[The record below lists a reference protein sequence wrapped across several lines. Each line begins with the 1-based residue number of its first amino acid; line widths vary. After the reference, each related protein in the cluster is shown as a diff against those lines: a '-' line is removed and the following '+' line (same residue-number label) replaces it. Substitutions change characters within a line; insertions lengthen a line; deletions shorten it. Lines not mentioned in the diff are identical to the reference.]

1 MLKVMMEETLIS
13 EINSSPG
20 YKLTITDRLV
30 SNMILYTV
38 IQSRNDEVP
47 KFLVYRRPHKD
58 SVYHDRWSIGFGGS
72 MELVDIKSTDGI
84 VDKYGSLLNAGVRE
98 INEEIR
104 LSEGTVSSEEIS
116 LLGYIDGHHKAIV
129 GHLTLPRHVDAA
141 VIEPENE
148 GKGWFSIDQLVV
160 HLDQF
165 EPWSQSVIEGLAY
178 LLGDVSN
185 ESSQRISWR
194 KVPGY
199 SQYEINTRGELRNLK
214 TGRISKGGD
223 AGRYLKVSVYPDGA
237 SEPHLEYLHILVCKT
252 YHGAGTKG
260 QVVLHNNNIR
270 TDVRPANLKWGTQSD
285 NIQSAYDDGLI
296 KK

>member
-1 MLKVMMEETLIS
+1 MTEETLIS
-13 EINSSPG
+13 EINSSTG

-30 SNMILYTV
+30 SNMIMYTV
-38 IQSRNDEVP
+38 IQSRNDTVP

-58 SVYHDRWSIGFGGS
+58 SVFHDRWSIGFGGS
-72 MELVDIKSTDGI
+72 MELVDIVSKDGV

-104 LSEGTVSSEEIS
+104 LSEGFVESDAIS
-116 LLGYIDGHHKAIV
+116 LLGLIDGHHKAIV
-129 GHLTLPRHVDAA
+129 AHVTLPRHTDAA
-141 VIEPENE
+141 VVEPENE

-160 HLDQF
+160 NLDKF

-178 LLGDVSN
+178 LLGDISN

-199 SQYEINTRGELRNLK
+199 SQYEINTSGELRNLK

-223 AGRYLKVSVYPDGA
+223 AGRYLKVSVYPDG
-237 SEPHLEYLHILVCKT
+237 EKQPHLEYLHILVCKT
-252 YHGAGTKG
+252 YHGPGTKD
-260 QVVLHNNNIR
+260 QVVLHKNNIR
-270 TDVRPANLKWGTQSD
+270 TDVRPSNLKWGTQSD
-285 NIQSAYDDGLI
+285 NIQSAYNDGLI
-296 KK
+296 SK